1 MNLVTSK
8 DGTSIAYER
17 EVRGPAVVL
26 VALPGAG
33 APARTGELADVGR
46 ARDATAAQVALAWLL
61 QRSPVMLP
69 IPVRRGSPI
78 SRGTCAPPTSDCR
91 MRSSDGSDGY
101 DSGAQARPRPGV
113 GFDA

>member
-1 MNLVTSK
+1 LYEGFLMNLVTSK

-69 IPVRRGSPI
+69 IPGTSRVAHLEGNVRAANLRL
-78 SRGTCAPPTSDCR
+78 SDEEFR
-91 MRSSDGSDGY
+91 RLG
-101 DSGAQARPRPGV
+101 RI
-113 GFDA
+113 

>member
-1 MNLVTSK
+1 LYEGFFMNLMTSK

-69 IPVRRGSPI
+69 IPGTSRVAHLEGNVRAANLRL
-78 SRGTCAPPTSDCR
+78 SDEEFR
-91 MRSSDGSDGY
+91 RLG
-101 DSGAQARPRPGV
+101 RI
-113 GFDA
+113 